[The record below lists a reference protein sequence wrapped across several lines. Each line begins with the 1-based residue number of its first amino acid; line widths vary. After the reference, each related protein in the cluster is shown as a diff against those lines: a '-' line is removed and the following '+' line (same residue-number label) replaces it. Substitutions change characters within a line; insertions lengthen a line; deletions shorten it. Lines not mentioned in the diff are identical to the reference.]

1 MQEFEPIL
9 LKKLI
14 YSSEYFNKVIPIIE
28 DKHFSG
34 IGNQKLFSLIKD
46 YYSDYREIPSL
57 TELVAKVKNVSN
69 AEIRSEI
76 INSLQEINKTDEVE
90 NLEFMCDETLS
101 WVKDQMYME
110 ALRIGSDGLMK
121 RDDSL
126 KLKAQQI
133 MDARA
138 KLVIDSDLG
147 LEFDNINEMI
157 AYYSERNIGIKTQ
170 HKELNKR
177 LGPGF
182 LPKTLSVILAGQG
195 IGKSLMMTDIVS
207 GLIKNNKNIL
217 LVSLEMADKE
227 IMKRVHANV
236 MDLPINSL
244 IDLSKTE
251 AELKELD
258 RPILDKEQI
267 LSAYNKI
274 KMSGTCGKFFVKDYP
289 AGSFSPLMLE
299 NLIESFRLEKN
310 IDLDIVFVDYLGI
323 MKSDLVSPSAG
334 LYSYIKSIGEEVR
347 AVAKKQNLSIISASQ
362 LNRGSVNN
370 VDSTDNSNI
379 SDSIGTAMTADFM
392 LFLLQDEAM
401 KERKEIVCKVT
412 KNRFN
417 GRTDT
422 WLMGIE
428 YEKMRFYDLVVQDG
442 SKDINII
449 EELGID
455 SSGLAKVDDDF
466 GIVTTEKQKQAEE
479 FAHKEVKDIIKSDHQ
494 KIIEQD
500 KKLKSDDPFNN
511 TIEDLYKELGL

>member
-147 LEFDNINEMI
+147 LEFDNIDEMI

-170 HKELNKR
+170 HK
-177 LGPGF
+177 
-182 LPKTLSVILAGQG
+182 
-195 IGKSLMMTDIVS
+195 
-207 GLIKNNKNIL
+207 
-217 LVSLEMADKE
+217 
-227 IMKRVHANV
+227 
-236 MDLPINSL
+236 
-244 IDLSKTE
+244 
-251 AELKELD
+251 
-258 RPILDKEQI
+258 
-267 LSAYNKI
+267 
-274 KMSGTCGKFFVKDYP
+274 
-289 AGSFSPLMLE
+289 
-299 NLIESFRLEKN
+299 
-310 IDLDIVFVDYLGI
+310 
-323 MKSDLVSPSAG
+323 
-334 LYSYIKSIGEEVR
+334 
-347 AVAKKQNLSIISASQ
+347 
-362 LNRGSVNN
+362 
-370 VDSTDNSNI
+370 
-379 SDSIGTAMTADFM
+379 
-392 LFLLQDEAM
+392 
-401 KERKEIVCKVT
+401 
-412 KNRFN
+412 
-417 GRTDT
+417 
-422 WLMGIE
+422 
-428 YEKMRFYDLVVQDG
+428 
-442 SKDINII
+442 
-449 EELGID
+449 
-455 SSGLAKVDDDF
+455 
-466 GIVTTEKQKQAEE
+466 
-479 FAHKEVKDIIKSDHQ
+479 
-494 KIIEQD
+494 
-500 KKLKSDDPFNN
+500 
-511 TIEDLYKELGL
+511 